1 MPFHTHTL
9 PNGLQIVGETNPAA
23 LCVAVAF
30 WVRTGS
36 RDETAEVSGVSHFLE
51 HMVFKGTER
60 RDSFAVNRDFSKI
73 GADNNAFTS
82 EENTVFHAVFLPEF
96 LPEAVDVLADIM
108 RPSLRGEDFDTEK
121 SVILDEIVRY
131 EVQPGWSTYDNARRI
146 YFGEHPLGNSILG
159 STESIKAL
167 TCEQMQ
173 AYFTRRYVAP
183 NIHVV
188 AAGNFDWPTLVGLVE
203 KACAH
208 WPTGT
213 AERLHRRETK
223 GAGGLYLLTRPR
235 DKVSQQYVLVM
246 SPGPAADSPLRYSAA
261 VLATAVGDG
270 TGSRLYWALTD
281 PGLAEEA
288 GMGADECDAAG
299 AFFTSFNCDPE
310 QAGECYGLV
319 KEILDETQKSGIS
332 ADELEQAKTKI
343 VSREVR
349 AGERTHRRM
358 LTIGKDWA
366 YLKQYRTL
374 DDELAAWDAVSLKTI
389 REVLDRYP
397 ITAHTTTT
405 LGPLEKLD

>member
-9 PNGLQIVGETNPAA
+9 PNGLQIIGEVNPAA

-36 RDETAEVSGVSHFLE
+36 RDETPEVSGVSHFLE

-82 EENTVFHAVFLPEF
+82 EENTVFHAAFLPEF
-96 LPEAVDVLADIM
+96 LPQAVDVLADIM
-108 RPSLRGEDFDTEK
+108 RPSLRSGDFDTEK

-146 YFGEHPLGNSILG
+146 YFGDHPLGNSVLG
-159 STESIKAL
+159 STASVKAL
-167 TCEQMQ
+167 TRDQMH
-173 AYFTRRYVAP
+173 AYFSKRYVAP
-183 NIHVV
+183 NIQVV
-188 AAGNFDWPTLVGLVE
+188 AAGNFDWSQLVE
-203 KACAH
+203 LVTRACAN

-213 AERLHRRETK
+213 AERLQRRQAK
-223 GAGGLYLLTRPR
+223 GAGGLHVLTRPPE
-235 DKVSQQYVLVM
+235 KVSQQYVLMM
-246 SPGPAADSPLRYSAA
+246 SPGPAADSPLRYSASI
-261 VLATAVGDG
+261 LATAIGDY

-281 PGLAEEA
+281 TGLAEEA

-299 AFFTSFNCDPE
+299 TFFTSFNCDPDK
-310 QAGECYGLV
+310 AGECYGIV
-319 KEILDETQKSGIS
+319 KTILDAAQRDNIS
-332 ADELEQAKTKI
+332 DEELEQARTKI

-366 YLKQYRTL
+366 YLNQYRTL
-374 DDELAAWDAVSLKTI
+374 DDELAAWDAVTLKSI
-389 REVLDRYP
+389 RDVLDRYP
-397 ITAHTTTT
+397 LTEHTTTT
-405 LGPLEKLD
+405 LGPLEKLS